1 MKEESKR
8 DYIKEPL
15 TDEEFVVMG
24 RRMGMNETKAKQI
37 LLNSM
42 KEESKYYTPTIE
54 EFHVGFE
61 FEKRE
66 DGQWKKYGSF
76 DFEFSL
82 ERTYWGITSKN
93 IRVKYLDR
101 EDIESFGF
109 ENANVLDD
117 ERLLFFKD
125 FTSERGIESCGL
137 LYIPQTNWVL
147 LYSNIKQADGVLQGG
162 YVIELPE
169 NKITVTGGTRFCGT
183 IKNRSELKRVLT
195 QIGVI

>member
-1 MKEESKR
+1 MK
-8 DYIKEPL
+8 
-15 TDEEFVVMG
+15 
-24 RRMGMNETKAKQI
+24 NE
-37 LLNSM
+37 
-42 KEESKYYTPTIE
+42 KYYQPSIE